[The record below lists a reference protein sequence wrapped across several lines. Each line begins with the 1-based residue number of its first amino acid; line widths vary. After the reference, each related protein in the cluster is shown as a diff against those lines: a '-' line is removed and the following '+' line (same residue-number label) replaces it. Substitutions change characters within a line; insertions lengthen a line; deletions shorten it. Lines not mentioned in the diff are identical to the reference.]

1 MENKRNDGK
10 QQKNKLKAVNKKDT
24 QPQASSLLFVENYD
38 SDIHTDPLGSWTGV
52 PFDDPYDKP
61 IQDADDL

>member
-1 MENKRNDGK
+1 MENKRNEGNR
-10 QQKNKLKAVNKKDT
+10 QKSKIKALNKKDPRT
-24 QPQASSLLFVENYD
+24 QEASLLFVENYD